1 MEVKMKEIPVEL
13 YNKLEKLGMIPN
25 EVREGNVGKSNYS
38 EYLIQPWSIWI
49 DYKLN
54 PWDADLV
61 KRILRTKEEAGMT
74 LRESRLMDYKKMI
87 HICKERIRQLEL
99 EQEPC
104 LIIKEGDLQNSAIIL
119 NEDYYASC
127 LTFDELPIFSL
138 RGTELASYESFK
150 TVHSVCGNEPIQT
163 KFEPTPIGNKI
174 TVICPNCHCE
184 QEITDYSTW

>member
-13 YNKLEKLGMIPN
+13 YDKLEKLGMIPN

-38 EYLIQPWSIWI
+38 KQFIQPWSIWI
-49 DYKLN
+49 DYNLN

-74 LRESRLMDYKKMI
+74 LRESRLMDYTKMI

-99 EQEPC
+99 EQDPY
-104 LIIKEGDLQNSAIIL
+104 LIIKEGDLQNSAIVL
-119 NEDYYASC
+119 NEDFHASS
-127 LTFDELPIFSL
+127 LTFDELPLFSL